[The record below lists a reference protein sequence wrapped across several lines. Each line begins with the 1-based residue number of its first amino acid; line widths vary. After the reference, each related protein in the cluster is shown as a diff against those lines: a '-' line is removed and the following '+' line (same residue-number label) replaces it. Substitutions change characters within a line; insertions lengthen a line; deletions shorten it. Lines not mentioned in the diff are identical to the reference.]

1 MMKTTD
7 NPYDRIKLAAGELR
21 QIYREIDTNREI
33 WHNKVKKTVKKTF
46 KSVIKESKLHLL
58 IRKYDEVRNL
68 ESIQLTFGILNSGLL
83 IEPSKMRSTEL
94 SMVLLKRGG
103 LLAYSLLASGKVSV
117 VIQYPYIEDVM
128 GSPQNIKEI
137 GTYSPAEITEELI
150 LEHVENFIQEIIKWE
165 KEEKKLIGFHLK
177 NISK

>member
-1 MMKTTD
+1 MKTDT
-7 NPYDRIKLAAGELR
+7 NPYDKIKLLAGELK
-21 QIYREIDTNREI
+21 QIYREIDTNREL

-46 KSVIKESKLHLL
+46 KSVIKESRLHLL

-83 IEPSKMRSTEL
+83 IEPNKIRSTEL

-117 VIQYPYIEDVM
+117 VIQYPYIEDIM

-137 GTYSPAEITEELI
+137 GTFHPTEITEELI
-150 LEHVENFIQEIIKWE
+150 LEHVETFLEEIVEWE

-177 NISK
+177 NIKG